1 MRSLTIVVT
10 VFVLFVFLM
19 PVRAEEP
26 AKAVEIKAENAAT
39 PEAAAAVPTETP
51 QANSSFVIAV
61 LPFVTS
67 GDLADMGAQIAEV
80 INASLSEQGF
90 SLVERAELNK
100 ILSELELGQ
109 SGTVSEETAARI
121 GHLTGAN
128 IIVTGR
134 AFIDQNLLNIVGKVI
149 GVETSQF
156 YADKVDTPTKN
167 SYAEASRE
175 LGDKIGRILKQKGE
189 TLLVQDKETEDPIK
203 KLSSLTTGKKLPTVS
218 VSLREN
224 HANQAT
230 TDPAAETEITL
241 ILSQVGFPVIDQ
253 DSSNQKADIE
263 ITGEALSERG
273 IRRGELI
280 SCRARVELK
289 AVERSSGKIIAI
301 DRETQAAADT
311 SEQIAGKTAIQ
322 KATQSLALRLV
333 PRIIDSSK

>member
-1 MRSLTIVVT
+1 MKSLTMLVT
-10 VFVLFVFLM
+10 VFLFLVFLT
-19 PVRAEEP
+19 PARAEEP
-26 AKAVEIKAENAAT
+26 AKAAETAEPQTVAAPVLT
-39 PEAAAAVPTETP
+39 DEMKVDP
-51 QANSSFVIAV
+51 SFVIAV
-61 LPFVTS
+61 LPFSTT
-67 GDLADMGAQIAEV
+67 GDLTDMGPQIAEV

-100 ILSELELGQ
+100 VLSEIELGQ
-109 SGTVSEETAARI
+109 SGTVSEESAAKI

-128 IIVTGR
+128 IIITGR
-134 AFIDQNLLNIVGKVI
+134 AFIDQNILNIVGKVI

-156 YADKVDTPTKN
+156 YADKVNTPVKD
-167 SYAEASRE
+167 SYAQASRE
-175 LGDKIGRILKQKGE
+175 LSDKIGHLLNQKGQD
-189 TLLVQDKETEDPIK
+189 LLAKNTEPEDPVK
-203 KLSSLTTGKKLPTVS
+203 KLSPLAAGKKLPTVS

-224 HANQAT
+224 HANQAMI
-230 TDPAAETEITL
+230 DPAAETEITM

-253 DSSNQKADIE
+253 GSSNQKADIE

-289 AVERSSGKIIAI
+289 AVERSSGRIIAV

-333 PRIIDSSK
+333 PRIIDSTSK